1 MDAAEKLFI
10 QKGYQNTTMTE
21 IAKKSKLAKGTLY
34 LYFSSKKKISI
45 LHLLSELLELLKN

>member
-34 LYFSSKKKISI
+34 LYFSSKKISI

>member
-34 LYFSSKKKISI
+34 LYFSSKKRSLFYIC
-45 LHLLSELLELLKN
+45 